1 MQLSSGS
8 TQVVFAQNSM
18 PGAGPS
24 VAAIPLPLQLAASH
38 LVHLPPLPPLS
49 KYNCRL
55 PILYI
60 ASASNPLLSPLTFLL
75 PVYLSLSLSPPPTP
89 HDVVAVLP
97 ADSKD
102 AGAAPPVPVAFAD
115 RPTAAP
121 LASPAAVPPPAY
133 SLPAAARA
141 PRPDATRP
149 AVVFAQNALPGAGT
163 PVAATTTAGFQ
174 SYTCASTATPLQ
186 LNLPPSNLLL
196 SSYTPS
202 LHPHLHI
209 FYIELHSSPNLST
222 RQYPLIGT
230 VPLSL
235 SRPPILSHIP
245 LSLCPKWRCSLPG
258 TVTISLSLSAPN
270 VSVHYHGPHHI
281 PLSFFLQWHCSLP

>member
-1 MQLSSGS
+1 MYIYPHCHPSPS
-8 TQVVFAQNSM
+8 TTAAF
-18 PGAGPS
+18 PS
-24 VAAIPLPLQLAASH
+24 CTS
-38 LVHLPPLPPLS
+38 HLPPILS
-49 KYNCRL
+49 FTAYVLAAC
-55 PILYI
+55 
-60 ASASNPLLSPLTFLL
+60 
-75 PVYLSLSLSPPPTP
+75 LSLPLSPPPTP

-121 LASPAAVPPPAY
+121 LASPTAVPPPAY

-222 RQYPLIGT
+222 RQYQLIGT